1 MHAFGY
7 GLPVVTSNLTRKHN
21 PEIYSLRNKKNG
33 LTYTNGS
40 VNSLVKIL
48 RTILKKNKQRV
59 CLSNEALITVESKFN
74 IKKMTSG
81 FIDAIDYA
89 KSSL

>member
-1 MHAFGY
+1 
-7 GLPVVTSNLTRKHN
+7 
-21 PEIYSLRNKKNG
+21 
-33 LTYTNGS
+33 
-40 VNSLVKIL
+40 IL

-59 CLSNEALITVESKFN
+59 SLSNEALITVESKFN

-81 FIDAIDYA
+81 FIDAINYA